1 MGKFREV
8 TPENRIFVP
17 KQQVAWTTVQP
28 GDARVSLPRRPPTHR
43 IAAVPRSR
51 DGTSHHLTLT
61 AMLRETRSLWS
72 AALLLAILTSHGC
85 APGDRPDILALAT
98 GGTGGVYYVLGGSI
112 AELWSRELPAHDFVA
127 EVTGGSVENLSLL
140 LGGDV
145 QVAFSMGTSAHEVF
159 YAIGSFSEREPAQVL
174 ALTAL
179 YPNVLH
185 LVTVEGTGV
194 ESLSDLV
201 GRRIS
206 VGAPGSG
213 TEVAARTLLEGNGIG
228 YDDFQPQRLNFN
240 ETASALR
247 DGNIDA
253 GFLSAGPPTSAIV
266 DLATAR
272 PVRLVPIAMAEVEN
286 TAVLDPT
293 VIRDFFLPGTY
304 PGQEVEVETLSTP
317 NLLVVRANMSEELV
331 YDLIQT
337 LSAVQTELAGVHPAA
352 RYISPEYTLSVS
364 PIPLHPG
371 AVRFFMEAG
380 YEVPDRLILSP

>member
-1 MGKFREV
+1 M
-8 TPENRIFVP
+8 PVP
-17 KQQVAWTTVQP
+17 N
-28 GDARVSLPRRPPTHR
+28 SMY
-43 IAAVPRSR
+43 SR
-51 DGTSHHLTLT
+51 AILLGALT
-61 AMLRETRSLWS
+61 AS
-72 AALLLAILTSHGC
+72 GC

-98 GGTGGVYYVLGGSI
+98 AGTGGVYYVLGGSI
-112 AELWSRELPAHDFVA
+112 AELWSRELPELDFVA

-145 QVAFSMGTSAHEVF
+145 QVAFSMGTSAYEVF
-159 YAIGSFSEREPAQVL
+159 HATGSFSEREPAQVL

-194 ESLSDLV
+194 ETLADLV
-201 GRRIS
+201 GRRVS

-213 TEVAARTLLEGNGIG
+213 TEVAARTLLEGNGIT
-228 YDDFQPQRLNFN
+228 YDDFRPQRLNFN

-253 GFLSAGPPTSAIV
+253 GFLSAGTPTSAIM

-272 PVRLVPIAMAEVEN
+272 SMRLVPIGMAEVEN
-286 TAVLDPT
+286 TSVLDPT
-293 VIRDFFLPGTY
+293 VSRDVFPPGTY
-304 PGQEVEVETLSTP
+304 PGQESEVETLSTP
-317 NLLVVRANMSEELV
+317 NLLVVRADMSEELV
-331 YDLIQT
+331 YDLTKT
-337 LSAVQTELAGVHPAA
+337 LFAVRAELAGVHPAA
-352 RYISPEYTLSVS
+352 RHISVEYTLEVS

-371 AVRFFMEAG
+371 AVRYFIEAG